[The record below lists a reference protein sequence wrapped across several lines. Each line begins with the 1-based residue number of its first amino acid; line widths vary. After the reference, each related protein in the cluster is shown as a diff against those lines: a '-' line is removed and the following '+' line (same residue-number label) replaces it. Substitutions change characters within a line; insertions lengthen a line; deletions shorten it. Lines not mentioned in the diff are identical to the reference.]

1 MHILVTND
9 DGINSKGIFDLV
21 TELKK
26 IGQVTVVAPDG
37 QRSACGHALTIEN
50 ALRVKKFYKDDEF
63 FGYAVNGMPSDC
75 VKLALNAIMDT
86 KPDIVV
92 SGINHGQNTSQNI
105 FYSGTAA
112 AASEGMLAGIPSMA
126 VSVVSFDT
134 QYDCRSAAIYAAELA
149 AKLPGLGMP
158 KDTFLN
164 MNIPSLPYDEIKGT
178 EITHL
183 SDATWKDA
191 YEKRRDPFGREY
203 YWFSGEYIS
212 ADEESGSDDWALSQG
227 KISVSPIRI
236 NFTNSEFA
244 NKLKSFKL

>member
-75 VKLALNAIMDT
+75 VKLALSKILET

-134 QYDCRSAAIYAAELA
+134 QYDCRTAAIYAAELA

-164 MNIPSLPYDEIKGT
+164 MNIPSIQGNEIRGT

-183 SDATWKDA
+183 SKAKWKDGF
-191 YEKRRDPFGREY
+191 ERRRDPFGREY
-203 YWFSGEYIS
+203 YWFSGEYLS
-212 ADEESGSDDWALSQG
+212 ADDESESDDWALSRG
-227 KISVSPIRI
+227 NISITPIRI
-236 NFTNSEFA
+236 NFANTEFA
-244 NKLKSFKL
+244 DKLKTIIK